1 MIQDQHG
8 REEELSALEAEEKT
22 AQQQLS
28 QTTGDRLKRIQLE
41 KQVSKIH
48 KEWMKR
54 QENLFFAQMQP
65 NMELEEKIKQFDQ
78 NQKFTPYLF
87 KDELFEGKFS
97 LDNKCKVLEY
107 RIRTM

>member
-1 MIQDQHG
+1 MKLAIAGQKNALQK
-8 REEELSALEAEEKT
+8 ELQSLEAEEKT

-54 QENLFFAQMQP
+54 QENLFFAQMQLD
-65 NMELEEKIKQFDQ
+65 MELEEKMKEFGEQE
-78 NQKFTPYLF
+78 KLTA
-87 KDELFEGKFS
+87 
-97 LDNKCKVLEY
+97 KVQREFVVNINEEKN
-107 RIRTM
+107 R